1 MNQLSWGAHIVP
13 VIDCFNP
20 TKQICSSVGVQH
32 TKQGGKY
39 RVIEASLPA
48 PNCSA
53 VIHQPNKTIDT
64 INSPISLYTSGDAL
78 DFLDFLGC
86 LKIVIPLNPCFSDHF
101 PHSKKWPKS
110 RGSQHTNGKQQ
121 PFSSGLWSSE
131 KRPSCQIIF
140 PAPYSPVGESM
151 TGWCRVTRPE
161 SPGKIIINS
170 PLMRF
175 LMPKKC
181 AVNTKPVSWLNFQ
194 IAVRLAGITS
204 TWPFEWPSSSKRCP
218 MTPFPIGSM
227 YGIY

>member
-64 INSPISLYTSGDAL
+64 INSPISLYTSGGAL

-101 PHSKKWPKS
+101 PHSKNGLNLGVRNIPMASSNHFHQVFGARKKGPVAKLS
-110 RGSQHTNGKQQ
+110 SLHPTHRLVSQ
-121 PFSSGLWSSE
+121 
-131 KRPSCQIIF
+131 
-140 PAPYSPVGESM
+140 
-151 TGWCRVTRPE
+151 
-161 SPGKIIINS
+161 
-170 PLMRF
+170 
-175 LMPKKC
+175 
-181 AVNTKPVSWLNFQ
+181 
-194 IAVRLAGITS
+194 
-204 TWPFEWPSSSKRCP
+204 
-218 MTPFPIGSM
+218 
-227 YGIY
+227 